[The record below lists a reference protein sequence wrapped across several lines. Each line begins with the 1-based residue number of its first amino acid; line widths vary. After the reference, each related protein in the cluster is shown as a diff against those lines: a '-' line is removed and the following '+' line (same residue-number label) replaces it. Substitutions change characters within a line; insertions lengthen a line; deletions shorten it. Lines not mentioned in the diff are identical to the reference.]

1 MHSSIRYKGHGSGH
15 LQNLGEP
22 WEEGPGTNSMMGR
35 GPWHVDDSIM
45 KPGRILKNPGC
56 LNTCTHLPSSNNS
69 NLGDSTTS
77 IVQPKTFV
85 LFPGH
90 ALTVANLEQKQIYS
104 AFQRGGKKGF
114 PNAPCCACRSAK
126 PKTWSSYQ
134 MHRQPQ
140 PLRQLLHDKC
150 QLTHLCTN
158 L

>member
-77 IVQPKTFV
+77 IVQPKNFRAVSRTRAHCCQSRTKTSIFRV
-85 LFPGH
+85 SKGRQKGLSKCALLRLQLHLRLPQRQTKNMELLPNASSASASAA
-90 ALTVANLEQKQIYS
+90 ALT
-104 AFQRGGKKGF
+104 
-114 PNAPCCACRSAK
+114 
-126 PKTWSSYQ
+126 
-134 MHRQPQ
+134 
-140 PLRQLLHDKC
+140 
-150 QLTHLCTN
+150 
-158 L
+158 